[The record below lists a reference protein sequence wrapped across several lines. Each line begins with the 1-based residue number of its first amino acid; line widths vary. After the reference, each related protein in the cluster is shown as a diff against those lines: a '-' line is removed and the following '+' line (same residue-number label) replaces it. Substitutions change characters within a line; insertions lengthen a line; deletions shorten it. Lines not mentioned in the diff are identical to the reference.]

1 MNRRATMA
9 TEAAPSAPARRKA
22 RRGAQRAGRG
32 ALMLVAL
39 LLGSSGLLRIAT
51 GTSHALASAG
61 QAATEAPG
69 TDAPAAESAV
79 CAGEPGAS
87 VLLTSLREREARLAA
102 REAEVADRARAIDLA
117 GAEID
122 RKLADLVAAEEKL
135 AATLTLA
142 DDAADADV
150 ARLVT
155 VYENMK
161 PKDAAP
167 LFAEMDPDFAAGF
180 LARMRPE
187 TAAAVLAGLDPK
199 TGYTIS
205 ALLAGRNANA
215 PKE

>member
-1 MNRRATMA
+1 MTRTSPGAAQAT
-9 TEAAPSAPARRKA
+9 PSDSGRQKA
-22 RRGAQRAGRG
+22 RRRPRRAGRG

-51 GTSHALASAG
+51 GASHALAGAG
-61 QAATEAPG
+61 QASAE
-69 TDAPAAESAV
+69 APAAEPAA
-79 CAGEPGAS
+79 CEGAPDAIA
-87 VLLTSLREREARLAA
+87 LLTSLREREARLAV

-117 GAEID
+117 GVEID

-187 TAAAVLAGLDPK
+187 AAAAILAGLDPK
-199 TGYTIS
+199 AGYTIS

>member
-1 MNRRATMA
+1 MTRTAPNAGKVTSSAANRQ
-9 TEAAPSAPARRKA
+9 KA
-22 RRGAQRAGRG
+22 RRGSRRAGRG
-32 ALMLVAL
+32 ALMLVAF

-51 GTSHALASAG
+51 GASHALASAG
-61 QAATEAPG
+61 QAPAEASPAETATCEG
-69 TDAPAAESAV
+69 
-79 CAGEPGAS
+79 GPGALA
-87 VLLTSLREREARLAA
+87 LLTSLRERETRLAA
-102 REAEVADRARAIDLA
+102 REAEVADRARAVELA

-135 AATLTLA
+135 AATLTIA
-142 DDAADADV
+142 DQAADADV

-167 LFAEMDPDFAAGF
+167 LFAEMDPEFAAGF

-187 TAAAVLAGLDPK
+187 AAAAVLAGLDPK

>member
-1 MNRRATMA
+1 MSPLETRT
-9 TEAAPSAPARRKA
+9 APAGASRPAGRKA
-22 RRGAQRAGRG
+22 RPGPRRAGRG
-32 ALMLVAL
+32 ALMLIAL
-39 LLGSSGLLRIAT
+39 FLGSSGVLRIAT
-51 GTSHALASAG
+51 GASHALASAG
-61 QAATEAPG
+61 TGASAG
-69 TDAPAAESAV
+69 SVAPATGPAA
-79 CAGEPGAS
+79 CAADS
-87 VLLTSLREREARLAA
+87 DTMALLTSLREREARLAA
-102 REAEVADRARAIDLA
+102 REAEMADRAQTIDLA

-122 RKLADLVAAEEKL
+122 RQLADLVAAEAKL

-142 DDAADADV
+142 DSAADEDV

-180 LARMRPE
+180 LARMRPDA
-187 TAAAVLAGLDPK
+187 AAAVLAGLDPK

-215 PKE
+215 PKK